1 MSDPLPFRWWQYNR
15 DGGMHTL
22 CLLDIKV
29 SEPDYTS
36 MTAGKVITLHHHTR
50 TSPCRCCRC
59 LLTTAYALPLPAQ
72 LKYLPPRFMTVNVAI
87 DQLLEVEAQRKG
99 AVVMCTPIAPVIP
112 LTP

>member
-36 MTAGKVITLHHHTR
+36 MTAGKVH
-50 TSPCRCCRC
+50 
-59 LLTTAYALPLPAQ
+59 
-72 LKYLPPRFMTVNVAI
+72 F
-87 DQLLEVEAQRKG
+87 
-99 AVVMCTPIAPVIP
+99 TPTPGSAPVAAVAAFSRPRTPCHP
-112 LTP
+112 LLSSSTCPRGL